1 MGDAAALAARHEGDS
16 GACIEDGAAREPR
29 ARVAHAV
36 PRARVWKVV
45 RRAWWSFR
53 IHEGSLLSGAVAFYA
68 LLAFAP
74 LGVLAVVAVGW
85 ILGAETARDALM
97 RQIETFLDPEPA
109 RFLSEAI
116 ERGTSIGGQGWF
128 ATLVSVVF
136 LVVASTRLFWMLRGA
151 INHAWGIRSNLP
163 PGFFGQRRQVLQRR
177 LVAFGMLFVLGGAFV
192 LLAIVKAAVNVANV
206 HFARVPLLW
215 RGIDLAFSVG
225 LFTLLV
231 AVIFRWLPDA
241 RIAWRD
247 AVVGGVVTAVLNT
260 LGSVLIGHYL
270 ARVSPTSMYGAAGS
284 LVVLLLWVYYS
295 TQIFLFGAELT
306 AEWARQ
312 RGAGI
317 EPLPYATLV
326 TPAERPSLVL
336 DEFEV
341 PPTPPDQT
349 A

>member
-1 MGDAAALAARHEGDS
+1 
-16 GACIEDGAAREPR
+16 
-29 ARVAHAV
+29 
-36 PRARVWKVV
+36 
-45 RRAWWSFR
+45 
-53 IHEGSLLSGAVAFYA
+53 
-68 LLAFAP
+68 
-74 LGVLAVVAVGW
+74 
-85 ILGAETARDALM
+85 
-97 RQIETFLDPEPA
+97 
-109 RFLSEAI
+109 
-116 ERGTSIGGQGWF
+116 
-128 ATLVSVVF
+128 
-136 LVVASTRLFWMLRGA
+136 
-151 INHAWGIRSNLP
+151 
-163 PGFFGQRRQVLQRR
+163 
-177 LVAFGMLFVLGGAFV
+177 
-192 LLAIVKAAVNVANV
+192 V

-231 AVIFRWLPDA
+231 ALIFRWLPDA

-312 RGAGI
+312 RGSGV
-317 EPLPYATLV
+317 EPMPYATLV
-326 TPAERPSLVL
+326 TPADRPSLVL

>member
-1 MGDAAALAARHEGDS
+1 
-16 GACIEDGAAREPR
+16 
-29 ARVAHAV
+29 
-36 PRARVWKVV
+36 VWKVV

-116 ERGTSIGGQGWF
+116 ERGTAIGGQGWF

-192 LLAIVKAAVNVANV
+192 LLALVKAAVNVANV

-215 RGIDLAFSVG
+215 RGLDLGFSVV
-225 LFTLLV
+225 LFTVLV
-231 AVIFRWLPDA
+231 ALIFRWLPDA

-247 AVVGGVVTAVLNT
+247 AMVGGVVTAVLNT

-312 RGAGI
+312 RGSGV
-317 EPLPYATLV
+317 EPMPYATLV
-326 TPAERPSLVL
+326 TPADRPSLVL